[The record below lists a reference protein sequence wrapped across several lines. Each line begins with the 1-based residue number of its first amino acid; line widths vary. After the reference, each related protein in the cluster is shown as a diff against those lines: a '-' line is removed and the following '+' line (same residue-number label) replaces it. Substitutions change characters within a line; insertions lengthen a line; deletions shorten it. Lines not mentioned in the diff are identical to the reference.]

1 MAVSVEN
8 EKPFYS
14 FLSIGPRGVGKTVF
28 LTACYLECHR
38 DSSQQRL
45 LWFDCEDREVRR
57 TIDNVLI
64 YVAKTGEYPPATL
77 KIANFDFCLKQRH
90 QWGNQ
95 TLAHVRWWDVPGE
108 VCQVT
113 NPAFTNL
120 LTRCDGCCLF
130 LDASLLVQLASDRSR
145 LNRLLQPFEALGEWL
160 VHQELTLPLALVLT
174 KCDQLSPHPLPWQR
188 LQQGLHPLLTRFQT
202 WQLPHQVFY
211 SEIPIVE
218 VEGLKTLQLSRVG
231 TPIYWLFSQIHRLQ
245 HPNADSSL
253 HPEPESSTEGYYLP
267 TPPPRWLPQ
276 GLGQWIAQLS
286 ETSAA
291 RQSRLLV
298 LLVLLGL
305 LSGGLGLA
313 VYYNIERSL
322 LRPSPEQT
330 R

>member
-1 MAVSVEN
+1 MASSVEQ

-28 LTACYLECHR
+28 LAACYLECHR
-38 DSSQQRL
+38 DHSQQRL

-57 TIDNVLI
+57 TIDNLLI

-108 VCQVT
+108 ACQMT

-130 LDASLLVQLASDRSR
+130 LDASLLVQLASDRPR
-145 LNRLLQPFEALGEWL
+145 LARLLQPFEALGDWIAN
-160 VHQELTLPLALVLT
+160 QELTLPLALVLT

-188 LQQGLHPLLTRFQT
+188 LQQGLHPLLTRLQT
-202 WQLPHQVFY
+202 GQIPHQIFY

-231 TPIYWLFSQIHRLQ
+231 TPIYWLFSQIHRRQ
-245 HPNADSSL
+245 HPT
-253 HPEPESSTEGYYLP
+253 PETSPPSAASAEDYYLP
-267 TPPPRWLPQ
+267 TPFPRWLPQ
-276 GLGQWIAQLS
+276 GLGQWIAQLAEAS
-286 ETSAA
+286 GA
-291 RQSRLLV
+291 RQSRLFV

-305 LSGGLGLA
+305 LSGGLGVM
-313 VYYNIERSL
+313 VYNNIERSP
-322 LRPSPEQT
+322 LRPNPEKT
-330 R
+330 P